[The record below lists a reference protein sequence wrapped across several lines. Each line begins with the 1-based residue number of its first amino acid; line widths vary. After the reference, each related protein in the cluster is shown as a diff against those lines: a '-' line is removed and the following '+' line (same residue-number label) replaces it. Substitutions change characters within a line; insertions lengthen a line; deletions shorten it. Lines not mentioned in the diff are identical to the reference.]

1 MRPAPHF
8 FAALALAL
16 SGVLVPHAAE
26 AKDIAGARYVEPTTA
41 YGHGALK
48 NGEYTGIRI
57 DYDDGSQNTLRFE
70 GAVYEDTAPR
80 LADLDGD
87 GSPEVIA
94 VLSGFKVGAMVQVI
108 DFDGQWARP
117 VGNTAPIGTRHRW
130 LAIAG
135 LADFDGDGR
144 LDVAYVD
151 RPHLA
156 KVLRIVTLELEG
168 GALKATPLGAVN
180 GLSNHL
186 LGTPEIEGGVRTCPG
201 AAPVI
206 VTASADWQQAM
217 ETTWTGAGFS
227 AKAVGPYEGPDS
239 LSALLTC
246 P

>member
-1 MRPAPHF
+1 MHPAILS
-8 FAALALAL
+8 AAAIALALAPL
-16 SGVLVPHAAE
+16 AAE
-26 AKDIAGARYVEPTTA
+26 AKEIAGARYVEPTKA

-48 NGEYTGIRI
+48 NGEYAGIRI

-87 GSPEVIA
+87 SSPEVIA
-94 VLSGFKVGAMVQVI
+94 VLSGFNVGAMVQVI
-108 DFDGQWARP
+108 DFDGTWARP

-156 KVLRIVTLELEG
+156 KVLRVVTLDLSGGSLE
-168 GALKATPLGAVN
+168 TRPLGVVK
-180 GLSNHL
+180 GVSNHL
-186 LGTPEIEGGVRTCPG
+186 LGTPDIEGGVRDCPG
-201 AAPVI
+201 DAPVI
-206 VTASADWQQAM
+206 VTASADWQKAV
-217 ETTWTGAGFS
+217 ETTWTGAGFT
-227 AKAVGPYEGPDS
+227 AQDVGPYDGPES
-239 LSALLTC
+239 LAARLTC
-246 P
+246 N